1 MPRSIVL
8 SDSLKSPP
16 MAILKCGEHF
26 VVTALLSSIKLPST
40 RYIGHPNRSS
50 PFLSLANKIVQDLQR
65 CQTHFLSSDTVP
77 YHQKM
82 RYLRLGQSLN
92 TVPQDRKLQYQ
103 EECHLNYE
111 SMKPVC
117 WPSLIRGGIR
127 PLPPAGI
134 GGPALI
140 YGGDLTKGQFHLHF
154 SRSPTSSIAYAQC
167 SASES
172 YST

>member
-1 MPRSIVL
+1 
-8 SDSLKSPP
+8 

-26 VVTALLSSIKLPST
+26 VVTALLSSIKFPPT

-50 PFLSLANKIVQDLQR
+50 PFLWLANKIVQDLQR
-65 CQTHFLSSDTVP
+65 CQTHFLSSDTVL

-92 TVPQDRKLQYQ
+92 TAPQDRKLQYQ

-111 SMKPVC
+111 RMKPVC

-127 PLPPAGI
+127 LPPTGI
-134 GGPALI
+134 GGLALTWPRQDNFTFTFRDRQRPASPMRNVRPRKAILCSPSVSSCTLPQ
-140 YGGDLTKGQFHLHF
+140 LT
-154 SRSPTSSIAYAQC
+154 YAD
-167 SASES
+167 
-172 YST
+172 